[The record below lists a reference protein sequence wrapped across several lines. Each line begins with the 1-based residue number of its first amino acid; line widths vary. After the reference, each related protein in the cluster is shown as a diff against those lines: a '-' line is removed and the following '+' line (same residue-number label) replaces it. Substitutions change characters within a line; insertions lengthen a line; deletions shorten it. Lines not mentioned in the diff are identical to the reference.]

1 MRYGNPEGVA
11 RIIVNVDKNGILG
24 FDIRSAPDHSY
35 MNASG
40 VDMFSSTI
48 QRLNQEGIQVNKIR
62 GRGFQEPI
70 VLIQHNILL
79 T

>member
-1 MRYGNPEGVA
+1 MRYRNPEGVA
-11 RIIVNVDKNGILG
+11 RIIFNVDKNGILG

-35 MNASG
+35 MNAFG

-48 QRLNQEGIQVNKIR
+48 QRLNQEGIQLNKIR